1 MTTMRKALFI
11 LLLCAITA
19 WSCQEELRPEN
30 CAQGSG
36 SLELKLGS
44 GDAITLQ
51 TKATDLEE
59 GLKFNNV
66 LVILVNNSGNVVG
79 NVYKTYPYTPGVD
92 DIQDAES
99 DTSVAEDVIHFNGL
113 LPGNYHVYAYA
124 NIDASAWQSGSIDAQ
139 EKLIA
144 NGTSFSSF
152 ADRELAALTG
162 TGVPADPSGSML
174 LTGHK
179 EVAVGLTRVPETL
192 DLLRPVVRF
201 KVSVRNHTPFP
212 VRVDELRFS
221 QFNPDRAY
229 LIDHRD
235 DSGVPAVPSGVTYRA
250 MPAFDTSVGDDNSV
264 AADTVEVVYQRL
276 LYENAYSKPY
286 KIFATMTLDRT
297 SESLSDLQLSLG
309 DRPFGVIDYTTLNSM
324 DSGEQV
330 DVLLINPRKQTR
342 SARLYYGVSAEDNY
356 AWESCGYDSYN
367 KLFARASAIYGEN
380 PSFGYVDYSYTGPG
394 SSNSGLAGWTGLA
407 ADAPLGPPNG
417 TTITFDYTGASSGSP
432 KKYLRT
438 LLRGSDGLFSIDGL
452 SSSSTSLTGMRI
464 EQGTKTDNN
473 RFASDL
479 QGSYLVNFI
488 QNSTGKNLK
497 SDSMYNSSD
506 VNTAKKC
513 KLVWDTARNQDHQF
527 ILFGKYMAGG
537 PLKRI
542 LKDNNK
548 EVPLTYMARNEE
560 INVVLNVYYSDTE
573 GTLNF
578 VVDNSTWKTATTV
591 THTFK

>member
-99 DTSVAEDVIHFNGL
+99 ATSVAEDVIHFNGL

-124 NIDASAWQSGSIDAQ
+124 NIDAYAWQSGSIDAQ

-212 VRVDELRFS
+212 VHVDEIRFS
-221 QFNPDRAY
+221 RFNPDRAY

-235 DSGVPAVPSGVTYRA
+235 DSGVPAVPSGVTYRT
-250 MPAFDTSVGDDNSV
+250 MPAFDTSAGDDASV

-276 LYENAYSKPY
+276 MYENASPSPY
-286 KIFATMTLDRT
+286 KIYATLTLDRT
-297 SESLSDLQLSLG
+297 SESLNNLQLSLG
-309 DRPFGVIDYTTLNSM
+309 DNPFGVIDYATLSQM
-324 DSGEQV
+324 DEGEEV
-330 DVLLINPRKQTR
+330 DVLVTNPQITPR
-342 SARLYYGVSAEDNY
+342 SGRIFAYISSNNYMAWESAGYNSFNGFFSRAQAIYNQDASYTYTGYTNSSTYGYSAWDGVSANPKED
-356 AWESCGYDSYN
+356 
-367 KLFARASAIYGEN
+367 
-380 PSFGYVDYSYTGPG
+380 TQ
-394 SSNSGLAGWTGLA
+394 
-407 ADAPLGPPNG
+407 
-417 TTITFDYTGASSGSP
+417 FDYTGARSQYFHRLTKSGGLFTLEGLAVNAAKEGVVSGS
-432 KKYLRT
+432 
-438 LLRGSDGLFSIDGL
+438 SI
-452 SSSSTSLTGMRI
+452 TGI
-464 EQGTKTDNN
+464 
-473 RFASDL
+473 RFEAGMVVKD
-479 QGSYLVNFI
+479 
-488 QNSTGKNLK
+488 KNPG
-497 SDSMYNSSD
+497 D
-506 VNTAKKC
+506 VAG
-513 KLVWDTARNQDHQF
+513 KLVRFINNANGNYLQANTNYAANQPKQKHTNLMWQSGGTNQDRQF
-527 ILFGKYMAGG
+527 MLFGKYLKGG

-548 EVPLTYMARNEE
+548 EVPLTYMVRNEE
-560 INVVLNVYYSDTE
+560 INVVLNVYYSDQE

-578 VVDNSTWKTATTV
+578 TVDNSTWKTAKTI